1 MEDTLDVWEIPPE
14 SATRVGHPAPFPIE
28 LPSRLIDLY
37 TYRGDLVLDPFVG
50 SGSTAIAAVRRGR
63 HYVGYDLDET
73 YIRLAERRLF
83 EESQAEPA
91 VAEGRSARDLAR
103 TVLAEAGF
111 TDVHEDQRLGGG
123 VSVTFAARDQRGGSD
138 NLWKALGKAAV
149 VREVSALPLVV
160 LTTGLPG
167 RANAGSLA
175 LRQVCGPGKPIH
187 SVIDLL
193 EPSAVDV
200 VRKLRFPG

>member
-1 MEDTLDVWEIPPE
+1 
-14 SATRVGHPAPFPIE
+14 
-28 LPSRLIDLY
+28 
-37 TYRGDLVLDPFVG
+37 
-50 SGSTAIAAVRRGR
+50 VRRGR

-123 VSVTFAARDQRGGSD
+123 VSVTFAARDQRGDSWLFDVCGGYTTYRSGLKRSD

-187 SVIDLL
+187 VVIDVL